1 MDVYMYASA
10 DTPSDAATA
19 CFLDISELYR
29 MKFLGEDSTVWLNA
43 EAPEAGMWVL
53 TDRSTYVKVY
63 RNTYAGWLRL
73 TRSHVR
79 WARTFNA
86 TTRDAIQVL
95 DIRAIPEDTNPVAT
109 IVMAHRERG
118 TRVRVVGGSAIL
130 NPDAHGVTT
139 FDPFSVVDLNNFIP
153 PDRTKTVSPYE
164 AAHAMI
170 NGAAVMACTSHDGG
184 EFIRS
189 SMDQFKV
196 ELDRKTL
203 DFLANRWGDI
213 ENYAQLST
221 KVLVERLIAAGKSG
235 GWSSSTLEVL

>member
-10 DTPSDAATA
+10 DTPREAAA
-19 CFLDISELYR
+19 SSFIDLSELYR
-29 MKFLGEDSTVWLNA
+29 MKFLNDESTVWLNA

-73 TRSHVR
+73 TRSSVR

-86 TTRDAIQVL
+86 TTRDAVHVL

-109 IVMAHRERG
+109 IVMVHRERG
-118 TRVRVVGGSAIL
+118 TRVRVVGGSAIQ

-139 FDPFSVVDLNNFIP
+139 FDPFSVVDLSSYIP
-153 PDRTKTVSPYE
+153 PDRTKPVSPYE

-170 NGAAVMACTSHDGG
+170 NGAAVMSCTSNDGG
-184 EFIRS
+184 EFIRAN
-189 SMDQFKV
+189 MDQFKV
-196 ELDRKTL
+196 DFHHEHL
-203 DFLANRWGDI
+203 DFLSNKWGDI
-213 ENYAQLST
+213 ETYAQLQT
-221 KVLVERLIAAGKSG
+221 KLLVERLIVAGKSG
-235 GWSSSTLEVL
+235 SWADSSLEVL